1 MATLQKPHQKP
12 QVYGVYMK
20 SMLTKRI
27 TLSINQ
33 VGKNI
38 KRNLENMISKSTE
51 GRCIAEGFIKPNSV
65 KVLTYSSGDIAGDQ
79 ISFETVFE
87 CMICHP
93 VEGMLIECTVKTIT
107 KAGIHAEVAEVDGIV
122 PLTIFVA
129 RDHQYNDR
137 LFGQAKEN
145 MKVTVRVI
153 GIRFELNDPYICVI
167 AKLTENAAG
176 DKPGNKKPILIGG
189 TTFPIT
195 PQFEDDE

>member
-1 MATLQKPHQKP
+1 MATFQKTAQKP
-12 QVYGVYMK
+12 QIFGVYMK
-20 SMLTKRI
+20 SMLTKRV

-33 VGKNI
+33 VGKNV

-79 ISFETVFE
+79 INFETVFE

-93 VEGMLIECTVKTIT
+93 VEGMNIECSVKTVT
-107 KAGIHAEVAEVDGIV
+107 KAGIHAEVMDSDGIA

-129 RDHQYNDR
+129 RDHQFNDR
-137 LFGQAKEN
+137 SFGAVKEN
-145 MKVTVRVI
+145 MKITVRVI

-167 AKLTENAAG
+167 AKLIDNNV
-176 DKPGNKKPILIGG
+176 DKPAYKKPIQI
-189 TTFPIT
+189 
-195 PQFEDDE
+195 EDN

>member
-1 MATLQKPHQKP
+1 MAAVQKTGPPKQ
-12 QVYGVYMK
+12 QQIYGVYMK
-20 SMLTKRI
+20 SMLTKRVI
-27 TLSINQ
+27 LSINQ
-33 VGKNI
+33 IGKNI
-38 KRNLENMISKSTE
+38 TRNLENVISKNTE

-65 KVLTYSSGDIAGDQ
+65 KVLTYSSGDIAGDK

-107 KAGIHAEVAEVDGIV
+107 KAGIHAEVMDNDGVV

-137 LFGQAKEN
+137 SFNAAKEN
-145 MKVTVRVI
+145 MKILTRVI

-167 AKLTENAAG
+167 SKIIENNAPTG
-176 DKPGNKKPILIGG
+176 QSKKPIQI
-189 TTFPIT
+189 
-195 PQFEDDE
+195 EE

>member
-1 MATLQKPHQKP
+1 MATFQKKP
-12 QVYGVYMK
+12 KVFGVYMK
-20 SMLTKRI
+20 SMLTKRV

-65 KVLTYSSGDIAGDQ
+65 KVLTYSSGDIGGDQ
-79 ISFETVFE
+79 IHFETVFE

-93 VEGMLIECTVKTIT
+93 VEGMNIECTVKTVT
-107 KAGIHAEVAEVDGIV
+107 KAGIHAEVTDDDGIV

-129 RDHQYNDR
+129 RDHQYTDKI
-137 LFGQAKEN
+137 FGTAKEN
-145 MKVTVRVI
+145 MKITVRVI

-167 AKLTENAAG
+167 AKMIDNATQG
-176 DKPGNKKPILIGG
+176 EQKRPIQI
-189 TTFPIT
+189 
-195 PQFEDDE
+195 QED

>member
-1 MATLQKPHQKP
+1 MAKTNQKP

-27 TLSINQ
+27 ILSINQ

-38 KRNLENMISKSTE
+38 KRNLENTISKSTE

-107 KAGIHAEVAEVDGIV
+107 KAGIHAEVAETDGIV

-137 LFGQAKEN
+137 LFGAAKEN
-145 MKVTVRVI
+145 TKVTVRVI

-167 AKLTENAAG
+167 AKLVDNATG
-176 DKPGNKKPILIGG
+176 DKPGHKKPIQIDRGNLGS
-189 TTFPIT
+189 PL
-195 PQFEDDE
+195 PPP

>member
-1 MATLQKPHQKP
+1 MATFQKTAQKP
-12 QVYGVYMK
+12 QIFGVYMK
-20 SMLTKRI
+20 SMLTKRV

-33 VGKNI
+33 VGKNV

-79 ISFETVFE
+79 INFETVFE

-93 VEGMLIECTVKTIT
+93 VEGMNIECSVKTVT
-107 KAGIHAEVAEVDGIV
+107 KAGIHAEVVDNDGIT

-129 RDHQYNDR
+129 RDHQFNDR
-137 LFGQAKEN
+137 SFGAVKEN
-145 MKVTVRVI
+145 MKITVRVI

-167 AKLTENAAG
+167 AKLIDNSASTEQ
-176 DKPGNKKPILIGG
+176 KRPIQIR
-189 TTFPIT
+189 
-195 PQFEDDE
+195 ED

>member
-1 MATLQKPHQKP
+1 MAALQKTQQQQQKP
-12 QVYGVYMK
+12 KIFGVYMK
-20 SMLTKRI
+20 SMLTKRV

-38 KRNLENMISKSTE
+38 KRNLENMISKGTE

-79 ISFETVFE
+79 INFETVFE

-93 VEGMLIECTVKTIT
+93 VEGMNIECSVKTIT
-107 KAGIHAEVAEVDGIV
+107 KAGIHAEVVDEDGIT

-137 LFGQAKEN
+137 LFGTVTEN
-145 MKVTVRVI
+145 TKITVRVI

-167 AKLTENAAG
+167 AKLIDNTATVANERPAY
-176 DKPGNKKPILIGG
+176 KKPIQI
-189 TTFPIT
+189 
-195 PQFEDDE
+195 QDD